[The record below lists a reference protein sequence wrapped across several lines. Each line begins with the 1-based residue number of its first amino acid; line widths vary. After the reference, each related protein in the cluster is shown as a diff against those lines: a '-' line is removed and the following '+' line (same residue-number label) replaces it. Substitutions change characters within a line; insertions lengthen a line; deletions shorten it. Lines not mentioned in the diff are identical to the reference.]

1 MSLWFLLWL
10 FLSLTL
16 LYFFGW
22 TLYIIQR
29 QKKAWSAFA
38 KKYGLR
44 YFAGG
49 FSEAPQMEGVIDEYA
64 FSFFPAQYELGDVR
78 HSRKM
83 TAIEMTLKSD
93 VPFDGF
99 IASGMLIDASKGA
112 GLPHET
118 KPLHGGWNDENIILT
133 DKIGSMQAYLTE
145 ERMEIIN
152 RWLKLKNS
160 WFLLGFRN
168 DVFLL
173 RIDTPSPLDNP
184 KKINALVKKLLQDVP
199 ALELKQGEASML
211 QIAAAKTVSV
221 AREKLPGDIEN
232 AAPLTLELEDD
243 DAANAEQGNTQ
254 SPQSDGTPSSNK
266 E

>member
-1 MSLWFLLWL
+1 M
-10 FLSLTL
+10 
-16 LYFFGW
+16 
-22 TLYIIQR
+22 
-29 QKKAWSAFA
+29 
-38 KKYGLR
+38 
-44 YFAGG
+44 
-49 FSEAPQMEGVIDEYA
+49 
-64 FSFFPAQYELGDVR
+64 
-78 HSRKM
+78 
-83 TAIEMTLKSD
+83 
-93 VPFDGF
+93 
-99 IASGMLIDASKGA
+99 
-112 GLPHET
+112 
-118 KPLHGGWNDENIILT
+118 
-133 DKIGSMQAYLTE
+133 
-145 ERMEIIN
+145 
-152 RWLKLKNS
+152 
-160 WFLLGFRN
+160 
-168 DVFLL
+168 L